1 MFKKKTKALI
11 LVMAAVFIFGSIFSG
26 CGTKSEP
33 AADKNDAKQEA
44 PKTEAPK
51 DEKTY
56 TFKMGHVLPTDH
68 LNHLGSEHFAKLVN
82 EKTGGKVTI
91 EIYPAAQLGS
101 EKDHSDAVAMGTLD
115 FALIGMGEIAKR
127 YKPAL
132 IFDGPF
138 IFRDRDH
145 LINVFKSDLFAKMA
159 DESAAK
165 AGIRP
170 IGGTYYGT
178 RHVTTSKVAAK
189 TPEELK
195 GLKLRCPDQP
205 MFVGVVKAMGAT
217 PAPMAFSEVYL
228 ALQQGVVDGQ
238 ENPAAAITSM
248 KFFEVQKYLIK
259 TGHIAQGNHIFVSEK
274 VFKTLPEDIQK
285 AILEAGQETADW
297 VNEQAFALEDKLLKE
312 LVEKGMTIVEPDREA
327 FIKAA
332 QPLYDEY
339 ESQWGEGLL
348 EDIRAI
354 K

>member
-1 MFKKKTKALI
+1 
-11 LVMAAVFIFGSIFSG
+11 
-26 CGTKSEP
+26 
-33 AADKNDAKQEA
+33 
-44 PKTEAPK
+44 
-51 DEKTY
+51 
-56 TFKMGHVLPTDH
+56 
-68 LNHLGSEHFAKLVN
+68 
-82 EKTGGKVTI
+82 
-91 EIYPAAQLGS
+91 
-101 EKDHSDAVAMGTLD
+101 
-115 FALIGMGEIAKR
+115 
-127 YKPAL
+127 
-132 IFDGPF
+132 
-138 IFRDRDH
+138 
-145 LINVFKSDLFAKMA
+145 
-159 DESAAK
+159 
-165 AGIRP
+165 
-170 IGGTYYGT
+170 
-178 RHVTTSKVAAK
+178 
-189 TPEELK
+189 
-195 GLKLRCPDQP
+195 
-205 MFVGVVKAMGAT
+205 
-217 PAPMAFSEVYL
+217 MAFSEVYL

-238 ENPAAAITSM
+238 ENPAVAITSM